1 MLKVHTVK
9 AFQDNYI
16 WLIQAENSRK
26 VLIVDPGDAGPVLET
41 LEQLSLTPSALL
53 ITHHHA
59 DHVGGIRKL
68 LQHYAVPVF
77 GPASEQIP
85 AISHPLVATDALL
98 VDPDFPLFR
107 VLDTPGHTAGHIC
120 YLVEN
125 KLFCGDTLF
134 AGGCGRLL
142 GGTAAELFRSLQQL
156 KQLPAETEIYC
167 AHEYTQANLRFADA
181 VEASNPDLQD
191 RIRAVRELRSQD
203 KATVPSILAE
213 ELATNPFLRSD
224 QPQIKKAAEHFVGHP
239 LENAEA
245 VFTAVRAWKD
255 QF

>member
-1 MLKVHTVK
+1 MLKVYAVK

-16 WLIQAENSRK
+16 WLIQAENNDK
-26 VLIVDPGDAGPVLET
+26 VLIVDPGDASPVLQALKQRE
-41 LEQLSLTPSALL
+41 LSPAAIL

-59 DHVGGIRKL
+59 DHIGGVPEL

-77 GPASEQIP
+77 GPASERIP
-85 AISHPLVATDALL
+85 AITDPLTECDGLMI
-98 VDPDFPLFR
+98 DPDFPLFR

-142 GGTAAELFRSLQQL
+142 GGTAPDLFRSLQKL
-156 KQLPAETEIYC
+156 KQLPADTEVYC
-167 AHEYTQANLRFADA
+167 AHEYTQANLRFAEA
-181 VEASNPDLQD
+181 VETDSKALQQ
-191 RIRAVRELRSQD
+191 RIRLTRKMRAED
-203 KATVPSILAE
+203 KATVPSELAE

-224 QPQIKKAAEHFVGHP
+224 LPQIKKAAEHYAGRP
-239 LENAEA
+239 LNNAEA
-245 VFTAVRAWKD
+245 VFTTLRSWKD
-255 QF
+255 RF

>member
-1 MLKVHTVK
+1 MLKVHAVE

-16 WLIQAENSRK
+16 WLIQAENSQK
-26 VLIVDPGDAGPVLET
+26 VLIVDPGDAKPVLKT
-41 LEQLSLTPSALL
+41 LGEQELEPAAIL

-59 DHVGGIRKL
+59 DHIGGIATL
-68 LQHYAVPVF
+68 LQHYSVPIF
-77 GPASEQIP
+77 GPASEHIP
-85 AISHPLVATDALL
+85 AITHPLTECENLT
-98 VDPDFPLFR
+98 VDKDFPPFH

-142 GGTAAELFRSLQQL
+142 GGNAPELFSSLQKL
-156 KQLPAETEIYC
+156 KQLPGNTEIYC
-167 AHEYTQANLRFADA
+167 AHEYTQANLRFAEA
-181 VEASNPDLQD
+181 VEADSQALQK
-191 RIRAVRELRSQD
+191 RIRQTQKMRAD
-203 KATVPSILAE
+203 NIATVPSLMAE

-224 QPQIKKAAEHFVGHP
+224 KPEIKKAAELHVGRP
-239 LENAEA
+239 LHDSES
-245 VFTAVRAWKD
+245 VFTALRQWKD